1 MPQASG
7 GVRSGYRRNGSR
19 TYWTSP
25 AGPTATTR
33 SRWIRLL
40 VAGLG
45 CVLVAACTSPDRQEA
60 TATTTTQ
67 TAAPIQRDYWPTA
80 GWRTAAPAEQGVDPA
95 VLDDLD
101 AIVSAGYPSVRSVLV
116 VRHGYLVVERYRQ
129 DIDAS
134 DGHDVRSVT
143 KSFVSA
149 LVGIAL
155 KDRQLQG
162 LDQTV
167 EELLADHLPATAD
180 PRLRRVTVEQL
191 LTMTSGLAGDD
202 SSLGGDDRIGDRM
215 ARSPDW
221 VGHILGRRLDR
232 APGEDAAYSSATSH
246 LLSAIVADAT
256 GQSTL
261 AFARAKLFGPLG
273 IAADNALEQTV
284 SRWPPTPA
292 ELAAYER
299 ATVAWPRDPQGYHF
313 GGGGLRLPARELAKF
328 GYLYLN
334 GGRWDGTQVVP
345 ADYVAASTRPQSEPG
360 GPGDYGYQWWV
371 TNETGHDG
379 FRAQGYGG
387 QLIQVIPDLD
397 LVVVITSDVNQE
409 SHDPSKL
416 VRAVIVPAVTG

>member
-1 MPQASG
+1 MLTAIG
-7 GVRSGYRRNGSR
+7 RGRSAERLGRPRFGWR
-19 TYWTSP
+19 SP
-25 AGPTATTR
+25 TGPSATTR
-33 SRWIRLL
+33 SRWTRLL

-45 CVLVAACTSPDRQEA
+45 CALAAACTSPDRQEA
-60 TATTTTQ
+60 TATTQ
-67 TAAPIQRDYWPTA
+67 AAAPAQRDYWPTA
-80 GWRTAAPAEQGVDPA
+80 GWRAAAPAEQGMDPA

-101 AIVSAGYPSVRSVLV
+101 TIVPAGYPSVRSVLV

-129 DIDAS
+129 GVKAS

-143 KSFVSA
+143 KSFISA

-155 KDRQLQG
+155 RDRQLQG

-167 EELLADHLPATAD
+167 EELLADHLPAAAD
-180 PRLRRVTVEQL
+180 PRLRQATVEQL

-202 SSLGGDDRIGDRM
+202 SSLGGDDDILIEM
-215 ARSPDW
+215 LNSPDW
-221 VGHILGRRLDR
+221 VRHILGRRPDR

-246 LLSAIVADAT
+246 LLSAIMADAT

-261 AFARAKLFGPLG
+261 AFAKARLFGPLG
-273 IAADNALEQTV
+273 ITADNALEQTV
-284 SRWPPTPA
+284 NHWPPTEA
-292 ELAAYER
+292 EDEAYER
-299 ATVAWPRDPQGYHF
+299 APVAWPRDPQGYHY

-379 FRAQGYGG
+379 FRALGYGG

-397 LVVVITSDVNQE
+397 LVVVVTSDVNQE

-416 VRAVIVPAVTG
+416 VRAVILPAVTG